1 MPWSLVLSRFVVATL
16 LVLGLAGGARPA
28 RAQQA
33 SPPPAAVLDSAL
45 LRDLLRLAAEDQAG
59 RSGLAAAAARQDTA
73 FLQRFVVADSLRSE
87 WLEALVGERGWP
99 TPAQVGPAGVRAA
112 WTLLQHSPDA
122 AFQARMLPEVERAAA
137 RGELPRADVAML
149 TDRVLVKSGR
159 PQRYG
164 TSFSVKDG
172 RLVADPTEDL
182 PGLAARRAA
191 MGMPEMAA
199 YARKLGELYGLPVD
213 WPPR

>member
-1 MPWSLVLSRFVVATL
+1 MRVAFAFMIAAAAAAPAAA
-16 LVLGLAGGARPA
+16 LAQQGGA
-28 RAQQA
+28 
-33 SPPPAAVLDSAL
+33 AAVDSSL
-45 LRDLLRLAAEDQAG
+45 QRDLLRLAAEDQVG
-59 RSGLAAAAARQDTA
+59 RSGLAAAAARQDT
-73 FLQRFVVADSLRSE
+73 LYLKRFVAADSLRSE

-99 TPAQVGPAGVRAA
+99 TPALVGAEGVRAA
-112 WTLLQHSPDA
+112 WTLLQHSPDT

-159 PQRYG
+159 RQRYG

-172 RLVADPTEDL
+172 RLVADPIEDVA
-182 PGLAARRAA
+182 GLAARRAEL
-191 MGMPEMAA
+191 GMPEMSA
-199 YARKLGELYGLPVD
+199 YAKLLGELYGLPVD

>member
-1 MPWSLVLSRFVVATL
+1 MRSALEILPRVALVL
-16 LVLGLAGGARPA
+16 LAGSLAWLPSAAHAQAAPA
-28 RAQQA
+28 V
-33 SPPPAAVLDSAL
+33 AVDSAL

-59 RSGLAAAAARQDTA
+59 RSGIAMAAARQDTSY
-73 FLQRFVVADSLRSE
+73 LKRFVVADSLRSA

-99 TPAQVGPAGVRAA
+99 TPAMVGDEGMRAA
-112 WTLLQHSPDA
+112 WTLLQHSPDV

-149 TDRVLVKSGR
+149 TDRVLVKTGR

-164 TSFSVKDG
+164 TSFAVKDG
-172 RLVADPTEDL
+172 RLVADPIEDL
-182 PGLAARRAA
+182 AGLASRRAA
-191 MGMPEMAA
+191 LGMPEMAA
-199 YARKLGELYGLPVD
+199 YTRLLGELYGLPVD